1 MTALAPGNGARFA
14 AVPWHRMSMVPH
26 DRAAMARKRRAAAVF
41 ESQFKPYGADMDV
54 VLPPFV
60 LQRLFAIGE
69 AVIR

>member
-1 MTALAPGNGARFA
+1 
-14 AVPWHRMSMVPH
+14 MVPH